1 MNQWEKQRQ
10 YTFDSVSAMID
21 YAESKNKDH
30 ESKKFQ
36 DALWEWVEEQ
46 EVEIH
51 KWIESEKA
59 NRDLGEEAIKDWIIK
74 HAAEFRKK
82 WEEEN
87 SQKDEK

>member
-1 MNQWEKQRQ
+1 MTDEEYEK
-10 YTFDSVSAMID
+10 M
-21 YAESKNKDH
+21 
-30 ESKKFQ
+30 KKFMSDQ
-36 DALWEWVEEQ
+36 IK

>member
-1 MNQWEKQRQ
+1 MTDEEYEK
-10 YTFDSVSAMID
+10 M
-21 YAESKNKDH
+21 
-30 ESKKFQ
+30 KKFMSDQ
-36 DALWEWVEEQ
+36 IK

-59 NRDLGEEAIKDWIIK
+59 NRDLGEEAIKDWIEK
-74 HAAEFRKK
+74 HAADFRKK